1 MITKAGSTGIDSEGV
16 AYDHAFTIE
25 IGRVSYKLN
34 EDSTYEVTLN
44 LNSSDGTAEIAEEVR
59 TMSYDDLNNWFL
71 NPTPDY
77 YNTTIKNS

>member
-1 MITKAGSTGIDSEGV
+1 MITKAGSSGIDSEGV

-25 IGRVSYKLN
+25 IGRVSYTLN
-34 EDSTYEVTLN
+34 EDDTYEVTLN
-44 LNSSDGTAEIAEEVR
+44 LNSSDGHEEIAPEIR

-71 NPTPDY
+71 NPTPEY

>member
-1 MITKAGSTGIDSEGV
+1 MITKAGSSGIDSEGA

-25 IGRVSYKLN
+25 IGRVSYTLN
-34 EDSTYEVTLN
+34 EDDTYEVTLN
-44 LNSSDGTAEIAEEVR
+44 LNSSEGHEEVAPEVR

-71 NPTPDY
+71 NPTPEY